1 MERAERTEKGGEAE
15 GGQRGVKDGEG
26 EKGGEGWRWW
36 GRIGRM

>member
-1 MERAERTEKGGEAE
+1 MERAERTEMGGEAE

-26 EKGGEGWRWW
+26 GKGWRWW